1 MLDLRMCHTSWFYT
15 CAPIISRQLLGPF
28 CESSMLVFLRTMVRT
43 RRRALRLPVGD
54 ASNISFQ
61 KAWFER
67 HSYRITTR
75 GFIHWRRLPVH
86 LLIRASLFFNISL
99 HMKCMWLHYRWFII
113 CRRAV
118 RIPATVRICSAVYH
132 WFFSCSMISAF
143 NAISTQIIWVCRF
156 RSMEINA
163 AQHVGKGSQW
173 NVVLHFRERSPACR
187 QGLASFS
194 KNF

>member
-1 MLDLRMCHTSWFYT
+1 MVWTTQLSHYAARVHTLEKT
-15 CAPIISRQLLGPF
+15 AG
-28 CESSMLVFLRTMVRT
+28 
-43 RRRALRLPVGD
+43 A
-54 ASNISFQ
+54 
-61 KAWFER
+61 
-67 HSYRITTR
+67 
-75 GFIHWRRLPVH
+75 
-86 LLIRASLFFNISL
+86 FFNNCKSFFPML
-99 HMKCMWLHYRWFII
+99 YLCFII

-156 RSMEINA
+156 RRMEINA

-194 KNF
+194 KNFWSLEVMMLKPLHGKRLCVQQFSGVVF